1 MAEREGFEPSIRFPV
16 YTRSRRAPST
26 TRPPLHMRRDRLS
39 GKDDAAHLVDLAP
52 DAKPSFTLPSC
63 EAADATVPASSARG
77 ERGCRSARG
86 GHLPVPR
93 RARSMCSQPRIP
105 SLGCQREPAGSTTE
119 GRRRETAKPGAEQ
132 DVPWSLQS
140 PIRTAAHAQRWRKF
154 GVRFSTKAVMP
165 SLWSSSA
172 NMEWK
177 TRRS

>member
-26 TRPPLHMRRDRLS
+26 TRPPLHMRRDRRS

-63 EAADATVPASSARG
+63 EAARMPIGAWRAPSGSASCATHVPAAAHSVSRCH
-77 ERGCRSARG
+77 RK
-86 GHLPVPR
+86 
-93 RARSMCSQPRIP
+93 
-105 SLGCQREPAGSTTE
+105 PAGSTTE
-119 GRRRETAKPGAEQ
+119 GRRRRETAKPGAEQ

-140 PIRTAAHAQRWRKF
+140 PTRTAAHAQRWRKF